1 MVALSTGI
9 RLSPIGEV
17 STAAGTAGILG
28 ELWAVGG
35 TTGVVILEPQVD
47 AFDHTLSEG
56 FPPVSG
62 RDSGQAAK

>member
-17 STAAGTAGILG
+17 PTAAGTAGILG
-28 ELWAVGG
+28 ELRAVEG

-47 AFDHTLSEG
+47 AFDHTPNED
-56 FPPVSG
+56 FPLFSG
-62 RDSGQAAK
+62 TDSR

>member
-17 STAAGTAGILG
+17 PTAAGTAGILG
-28 ELWAVGG
+28 ELLAVEG

-47 AFDHTLSEG
+47 AFDHTPNED
-56 FPPVSG
+56 FPLVSG
-62 RDSGQAAK
+62 TDSG

>member
-28 ELWAVGG
+28 ELRVVEG

-47 AFDHTLSEG
+47 AFDHTPSEG
-56 FPPVSG
+56 FPLVPET
-62 RDSGQAAK
+62 DSGWAEK